1 MRRFYNYLP
10 RQIRIEDYQA
20 AGYVPDA
27 PRYDVPIGGADGT
40 FLGGL
45 VAYRFR
51 LAGHALTP
59 YGVYYLQTQV
69 GTDPV
74 QAGEFQNVPS
84 ARDEIVFDYSTEL
97 AAPHTFR
104 VWVYDDRRMR
114 AEDLLFAAESASDS
128 LGWSVRQ
135 EAIFEKISSILD
147 FEAEVAELSIANL
160 VDLVDVDR
168 TTPTGLLM
176 LSYYLGQLL
185 DGTKP
190 LVFQR
195 WLVANLVALYKI
207 KGTTHSWK
215 KRQQLTL
222 GTHVPHV
229 ELWKTTVYEKCDY
242 SMERDAAHPFKSA
255 RFAFPGP
262 CASGCET
269 GAEIPELPR
278 SAVADVLDVI
288 EDVRPVHVIMR
299 VPCRNFDFEDE
310 FPAFEES
317 LAPIEG
323 VITFSE
329 TFPLFDDTLDIIRSC
344 VSLAQTG
351 CLSCCET
358 DCTACEAFSCVT
370 DACQIGCTASCT
382 GAGEAGCT
390 FGCEA
395 ACMAGVQPGGG
406 GGGGG
411 LCDLF
416 VEAPGGGCG
425 GTNPTGGLVCQTPIQ
440 VPDPPPP
447 PGCDTL
453 CEPSPTAFLTC
464 CQASNQQGT
473 RPGKLYMVTYQRNA
487 ETGTTQRVTGLVEL
501 SKALKEAQDAGVP
514 ILTGEDLTEAIDD
527 VLEDRVTGGGVGEGG
542 VPQGLVTSGTGNPCN
557 SCGAA
562 VTGTI
567 STGAQAYPSQQGP

>member
-1 MRRFYNYLP
+1 MRRFYHYLP
-10 RQIRIEDYQA
+10 GQIRIEDYLA
-20 AGYVPDA
+20 SGYDPEA

-40 FLGGL
+40 DLGGL
-45 VAYRFR
+45 VCYRYR
-51 LAGHALTP
+51 LAGHVLAP
-59 YGVYYLQTQV
+59 YQAYYIQTQV

-74 QAGEFQNVPS
+74 RAGEFQNVPS
-84 ARDEIVFDYSTEL
+84 ARDEIVFDYATEL

-104 VWVYDDRRMR
+104 LWVYDDRRMR
-114 AEDLLFAAESASDS
+114 AEDLLFEAQSAVDA
-128 LGWSVRQ
+128 LGWSVRK

-147 FEAEVAELSIANL
+147 VEAEVAELGIANL
-160 VDLVDVDR
+160 VDLVDVER

-176 LSYYLGQLL
+176 LSYFLGQLL
-185 DGTKP
+185 DGSKP

-222 GTHVPHV
+222 GSYTPHV
-229 ELWKTTVYEKCDY
+229 ELWKTTAYEKCDY
-242 SMERDAAHPFKSA
+242 SMERDAGHPFKSA

-269 GAEIPELPR
+269 GAEVPERPR
-278 SAVADVLDVI
+278 SEVRDVLDVL
-288 EDVRPVHVIMR
+288 EEVRPVHVIMR

-310 FPAFEES
+310 FPAFVED

-323 VITFSE
+323 VITFDE
-329 TFPLFDDTLDIIRSC
+329 TFPLFEDTLEIIRSC

-358 DCTACEAFSCVT
+358 DCTACEAFSCVS

-382 GAGEAGCT
+382 VAGEAGCT

-411 LCDLF
+411 TCDLF
-416 VEAPGGGCG
+416 VEFPGGGCG
-425 GTNPTGGLVCQTPIQ
+425 GTNPTGGLVCQTVAII
-440 VPDPPPP
+440 PDPPPP
-447 PGCDTL
+447 PGCDTV
-453 CEPSPTAFLTC
+453 CEPSPTAFLSC

-473 RPGKLYMVTYQRNA
+473 RPPKVLVRTYAVTA
-487 ETGTTQRVTGLVEL
+487 ETGTVTTISSWAEL
-501 SKALKEAQDAGVP
+501 STIVAEAQNAGVP
-514 ILTGEDLTEAIDD
+514 ILTGQDLTEAIDE
-527 VLEDRVTGGGVGEGG
+527 VLADRITGGGLGEGG
-542 VPQGLVTSGTGNPCN
+542 VPQGLVTSGTGNACN